1 MIRATFDG
9 VEYFNFKSGQFNH
22 NIEQNLAF
30 KQCTVQAIPQEP
42 FKDFITLL
50 NEKNW
55 VLAKVYIDDKIW
67 LDGYVNDT
75 NFTYSRSATETT
87 IQLTFDD
94 RFIGLRES
102 DIITT
107 QPTGTIVNYL
117 AKLLDELNYN
127 GSLFLPTYE
136 NKIKTTKDLIAL
148 SDGLK
153 DISLKSFV
161 RNDLTEYK
169 NSQVLGEICSL
180 SNVIIVSNGYNKL
193 SIEKTTTNTESVY
206 DMIIGKNTQISYA
219 EKVGRTSLS
228 ERIIPSKVIILNSK
242 DGKDNYSSVVKFN
255 NSGIPHIQKIKH
267 LNTETSYADIAKGLD
282 YGFAGI
288 KAVTNSFLYKISNII
303 FDDSGDFFRPNRCVY
318 VNDPVWGIDEKMRIL
333 QSSFSIDSENGT
345 ELNLNVTT
353 QEAFDNNASIKQ
365 KRALMNK

>member
-1 MIRATFDG
+1 MIRVTFDG

-22 NIEQNLAF
+22 NIEENLAF
-30 KQCTVQAIPQEP
+30 KQCSLQATPQEP
-42 FKDFITLL
+42 FKDFITII

-55 VLAKVYIDDKIW
+55 VLARVYVDDKIW
-67 LDGYVNDT
+67 LDGFVNDT
-75 NFTYSRSATETT
+75 NFTYSRTGSETT

-102 DIITT
+102 DIIKT
-107 QPTGTIVNYL
+107 QPNGTIVNYL
-117 AKLLDELNYN
+117 SKILDELNYN

-136 NKIKTTKDLIAL
+136 SKIKTTKDLIAL
-148 SDGLK
+148 GEDVK
-153 DISLKSFV
+153 DVNLKSFV

-180 SNVIIVSNGYNKL
+180 ANVIIISNGYDKL
-193 SIEKTTTNTESVY
+193 TIEKTTTNTESVY
-206 DMIIGKNTQISYA
+206 DMLIGTRTQVSYA

-242 DGKDNYSSVVKFN
+242 DGNDNYSSIVKFN

-267 LNTETSYADIAKGLD
+267 INTKTSYSEIDKGLD
-282 YGFAGI
+282 YSFAGI
-288 KAVTNSFLYKISNII
+288 KAVTNSFLYKISNTI
-303 FDDSGDFFRPNRCVY
+303 FDDNGEFFAPNRCVY

-333 QSSFSIDSENGT
+333 QSSFSIDSENGN

-365 KRALMNK
+365 KRALMNR